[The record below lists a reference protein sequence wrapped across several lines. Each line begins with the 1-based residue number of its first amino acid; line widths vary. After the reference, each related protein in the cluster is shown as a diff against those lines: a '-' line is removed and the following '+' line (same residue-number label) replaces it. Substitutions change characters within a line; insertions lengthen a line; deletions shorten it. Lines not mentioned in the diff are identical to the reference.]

1 MKPGVAFG
9 DYITT
14 GKSSRYSNHRY
25 DDTEPGMRIAAIPVL
40 LILIVGV
47 ILFKLVSLQLV
58 YGEYYRNLADSNRIR
73 TTVVYAQRGVI
84 FDRSG
89 KPLVVNI
96 PGYRKIVHNKT
107 QLISHEKAIELL
119 AKREQGMEV
128 DSLRKY
134 PYTDALSH
142 VLGYIGQISEEELK
156 DSKYQNYHA
165 GDLIGK
171 MGIEEQ
177 YERKLKGSD
186 GKKLVEVDSSGKVL
200 RILGQT
206 EATAGQNISITLDAA
221 LQNTAYIA
229 LKDVKKGVVI
239 ASTPRG
245 EILALVSKPSFDPNL
260 FTLDETYKTATD
272 SAYISVG
279 QVLQDTDNQPLL
291 NRAIGGAYPPGSTF
305 KLITAVAGLESSAI
319 DEKFTVEDTGIL
331 RVGEFSFAN
340 WYFTNYGKTEGDV
353 NVVKA
358 IKRSNDIYFYKAAEK
373 IGVERLSA
381 TARKF
386 GLGSTLGIDIDGEVS
401 GLVPD
406 PAWKKKVMKESWYLG
421 DNFHYGIGQGFLLTT
436 PLQVNVFT
444 QAIANK
450 GILYQPHLLKNQE
463 VRIKNKELI
472 GEKTYRLIKQGMVE
486 SCAPGG
492 VGWPLFE
499 FKIQNSKLLIDG
511 KNFFEVPESTTS
523 AKFRD
528 YRHVTVACKTGT
540 AQHGGEKTMPHSWIT
555 LWAPAENP
563 TIILTVLAESSGEGS
578 NVAGPIAKKVLEEWF
593 GR

>member
-14 GKSSRYSNHRY
+14 GEQSRYSHRRY
-25 DDTEPGMRIAAIPVL
+25 DNPEPGMRTIVVPIL
-40 LILIVGV
+40 LVFLIGV
-47 ILFKLVSLQLV
+47 ILFKLVSLQFV
-58 YGEYYRNLADSNRIR
+58 NGRYYRNLADSNRIR
-73 TTVVYAQRGVI
+73 TTIVYAQRGVI
-84 FDRSG
+84 FDRNG
-89 KPLVVNI
+89 EPLVVNI
-96 PGYRKIVHNKT
+96 PGYRKIVRNKT
-107 QLISHEKAIELL
+107 QLIRHEKAIELL
-119 AKREQGMEV
+119 AKGEQGMEV

-142 VLGYIGQISEEELK
+142 VLGYIGQISEEELN
-156 DSKYQNYHA
+156 DPKYKNYRA

-177 YERKLKGSD
+177 YEQKLKGSD
-186 GKKLVEVDSSGKVL
+186 GKKLVEVDSSGKAL
-200 RILGQT
+200 RTLGQT
-206 EATAGQNISITLDAA
+206 EPTSGQNITVTLDAK
-221 LQNTAYIA
+221 LQTAAYTA
-229 LKDVKKGVVI
+229 MKDVKKGVVV
-239 ASTPRG
+239 ASTPQG
-245 EILALVSKPSFDPNL
+245 EIMAMLSKPGFDPNL

-272 SAYISVG
+272 AAYFTVRSI
-279 QVLQDTDNQPLL
+279 LADNENQPLL
-291 NRAIGGAYPPGSTF
+291 NRAIGGVYPPGSTF
-305 KLITAVAGLESSAI
+305 KLITAASGLENNAI

-331 RVGEFSFAN
+331 RVGAFSFAN
-340 WYFTNYGKTEGDV
+340 WYFTNYGKTEGEV
-353 NVVKA
+353 NIVKA
-358 IKRSNDIYFYKAAEK
+358 IKRSNDIYFYKAADK

-406 PAWKKKVMKESWYLG
+406 PAWKKRVINESWYLG

-436 PLQVNVFT
+436 PLQVNTFT

-450 GILYQPHLLKNQE
+450 GTLYVPHLLKNYE
-463 VRIKNKELI
+463 VRIKNKGLI
-472 GEKTYRLIKQGMVE
+472 GEKTYNLIKQGMVE

-492 VGWPLFE
+492 VGWPLFQ
-499 FKIQNSKLLIDG
+499 FKIQNAKLQIDG
-511 KNFFEVPESTTS
+511 KNFFAVPEATTS
-523 AKFRD
+523 AKFKD
-528 YRHVTVACKTGT
+528 YRHIKVACKTGT
-540 AQHGGEKTMPHSWIT
+540 AQHGDEKTMPHSWIT

-578 NVAGPIAKKVLEEWF
+578 NVAGPIAKNVLEEWF